1 MTEKMELIINALH
14 QRIGEL
20 VSNYEIEIA
29 ALRSEITQLIK
40 EKEIVREEKN
50 D

>member
-20 VSNYEIEIA
+20 VSNYEVEIA

-40 EKEIVREEKN
+40 EKEKIAEDN
-50 D
+50 NG

>member
-1 MTEKMELIINALH
+1 MTEKMELMINALH

-29 ALRSEITQLIK
+29 ALRSEITQLINEKEMSK
-40 EKEIVREEKN
+40 EKDN